1 MNGNFDKK
9 SQKINIV
16 RFEEDYIQHLNGK
29 LDPYFEDC
37 TINGVDLKI
46 FNQVQ
51 TLQNEIKRDQPGPS
65 RSSIKLLDPSYIQL
79 QPTTI

>member
-16 RFEEDYIQHLNGK
+16 RFEEDYIQHLNSK
-29 LDPYFEDC
+29 LDPYFEDS

-46 FNQVQ
+46 FKQVQ
-51 TLQNEIKRDQPGPS
+51 TLQNEIKKEKPGQS
-65 RSSIKLLDPSYIQL
+65 RSSIKLLDPSYL
-79 QPTTI
+79 